1 MSEITFENV
10 GEDYISLTDGLKKK
24 ITHEG
29 HGEVPP
35 LGSKVNVHYVGTLL
49 SDGTKF
55 DSSRDRNAPFSFD
68 LGKGS
73 VIKGWDEG
81 VATMKTG
88 EIAELV
94 CAPDYAYG
102 ARGQPPKIP
111 PNATLKFEVEVIG
124 FTEPVDTPEKKVE
137 AASAKKEEGNQYF
150 KRGQYANAKSAYEKG
165 KELIQDIWGVE
176 NDAQKMAAELTIAL
190 GGNITMCSLKLGD
203 YGEAIKE
210 AKEILKN
217 NPANIKTIWRLG
229 QAYMQAGEYEDGL
242 AVVKDGLKL
251 APGDPNLMNVLSQ
264 IQQKQADYHKKE
276 KAMYKKM
283 FSGK

>member
-10 GEDYISLTDGLKKK
+10 GEDYVSLADGLKKK

-35 LGSKVNVHYVGTLL
+35 LGSSVNVHYVGTLL

-55 DSSRDRNAPFSFD
+55 DSSRDRNVPFSFD
-68 LGKGS
+68 LGRGS

-102 ARGQPPKIP
+102 AAGSPPKIP
-111 PNATLKFEVEVIG
+111 PNATLKFEVEMIG
-124 FTEPVDTPEKKVE
+124 FTEPVDTPEKKIEV
-137 AASAKKEEGNQYF
+137 ASAKKEEGNTFF
-150 KRGQYANAKSAYEKG
+150 KAGQYANAKFAYEKG
-165 KELIQDIWGVE
+165 KELVQGIWGVE
-176 NDAQKMAAELTIAL
+176 NDVQKSATELTIAL
-190 GGNITMCSLKLGD
+190 GANITMCSLKLGD

-210 AKEILKN
+210 AKEVLKKDS
-217 NPANIKTIWRLG
+217 ANIKTIWRLG
-229 QAYMQAGEYEDGL
+229 QAYMHTGEYEDGL

-251 APGDPNLMNVLSQ
+251 APEDPNLKSVLSQ
-264 IQQKQADYHKKE
+264 IQQKQAQYHKKE
-276 KAMYKKM
+276 KTMYKKM
-283 FSGK
+283 FEGN

>member
-24 ITHEG
+24 ITQEG

-55 DSSRDRNAPFSFD
+55 DSSRDRNVPFSFD

-94 CAPDYAYG
+94 CAPEYAYG
-102 ARGQPPKIP
+102 AAGSPPKIP
-111 PNATLKFEVEVIG
+111 PNATLKFEVEMID
-124 FTEPVDTPEKKVE
+124 FTEPLDAPEKKVD
-137 AASAKKEEGNQYF
+137 AALAKKEEGNKYF
-150 KRGQYANAKSAYEKG
+150 KAGQYTNAKSAYEKG
-165 KELIQDIWGVE
+165 KELIQDTWDAE
-176 NDAQKMAAELTIAL
+176 NDVQKMAAELTIAL
-190 GGNITMCSLKLGD
+190 GANITMCSLKLSKYGD
-203 YGEAIKE
+203 AIKE
-210 AKEILKN
+210 AKEVLKN
-217 NPANIKTIWRLG
+217 DPTNIKTIWRLG
-229 QAYMQAGEYEDGL
+229 QAYMHTGEYEDGL

-251 APGDPNLMNVLSQ
+251 APEDPNLKSVLSQ

-276 KAMYKKM
+276 KARYKKM
-283 FSGK
+283 FDGN

>member
-1 MSEITFENV
+1 MSELTYETL
-10 GEDYISLTDGLKKK
+10 GEDYVSLADGLKKK
-24 ITHEG
+24 ITQEG

-35 LGSKVNVHYVGTLL
+35 PGSNVNVHYVGTLL

-55 DSSRDRNAPFSFD
+55 DSSRDRNVPFSFD

-102 ARGQPPKIP
+102 AAGSPPKIP

-150 KRGQYANAKSAYEKG
+150 KDGQYENAKFAYEKG
-165 KELIQDIWGVE
+165 KELVQDIWGVE
-176 NDAQKMAAELTIAL
+176 NDAQKKAGELKIAL
-190 GGNITMCSLKLGD
+190 GANITMCSLKLGD

-210 AKEILKN
+210 AKEVLRN
-217 NPANIKTIWRLG
+217 DPANIKTIWRLG
-229 QAYMQAGEYEDGL
+229 QAYMHTGEYEDGL
-242 AVVKDGLKL
+242 AVVEEGLKL
-251 APGDPNLMNVLSQ
+251 APEDPNLKSVLSQ
-264 IQQKQADYHKKE
+264 IHQKQADYHKKE
-276 KAMYKKM
+276 KTMYKKM